1 MATDTRPDASLAF
14 TRALLNA
21 RAEARAFDQAPIDT
35 GHLLL
40 GLVAEPW
47 SDAGRI
53 LAHVA
58 VSAAV
63 VRPQVAD
70 RGPRR
75 EGPPDELSDEAA
87 VVLRY
92 ARREATALGHRQL
105 GTVHLLLGILWH
117 ERCFGAQILDR
128 LVGLGAIDHLIVERL
143 QEGGELPSVAVA
155 V

>member
-1 MATDTRPDASLAF
+1 MTSDTQPDTSLAF

-21 RAEARAFDQAPIDT
+21 RAEARELDQAPVDT

-63 VRPQVAD
+63 VRPKVAD
-70 RGPRR
+70 RGSRCG
-75 EGPPDELSDEAA
+75 GPPDRLGEDAL

-105 GTVHLLLGILWH
+105 GTLHLLLGILRYQ
-117 ERCFGAQILDR
+117 RCFAAQILDR
-128 LVGLGAIDHLIVERL
+128 LVGLGAIDHLTVERL
-143 QEGGELPSVAVA
+143 RDDGELSPVATV
-155 V
+155 